1 MTDEI
6 ISILNRIGRIEQ
18 KIERLKSRRPTEKRL
33 ERIAKQEAKLA
44 IKEQDLAYEVEKAVE
59 LDDLAEARA
68 EAKAKAKEAG
78 EPDVEPQVEAKDIE
92 LPMDQFEF
100 SYSKVT
106 DDQGNDRLI
115 MVEVEVVD
123 SPFDDTFTGGEPLM
137 VRSSATTVQVDPV
150 TGKSCGGKTTT
161 NSGGLTHVWGDTRR
175 DTITFGDSL
184 YLDWENYREVTV
196 TLAKNDEEWRD
207 GGPLNFP
214 VASDTFLVADVF
226 PGL

>member
-1 MTDEI
+1 MAFSDNFIKRPVLTTVC
-6 ISILNRIGRIEQ
+6 SILIVLMG
-18 KIERLKSRRPTEKRL
+18 L
-33 ERIAKQEAKLA
+33 IA
-44 IKEQDLAYEVEKAVE
+44 I
-59 LDDLAEARA
+59 
-68 EAKAKAKEAG
+68 
-78 EPDVEPQVEAKDIE
+78 PN
-92 LPMDQFEF
+92 LPIANLPNIAPPLI
-100 SYSKVT
+100 SVT
-106 DDQGNDRLI
+106 ANYG
-115 MVEVEVVD
+115 
-123 SPFDDTFTGGEPLM
+123 
-137 VRSSATTVQVDPV
+137 
-150 TGKSCGGKTTT
+150 GGKTTT

>member
-1 MTDEI
+1 MTDQI

-18 KIERLKSRRPTEKRL
+18 KIERLQSRRPTAKRL

-44 IKEQDLAYEVEKAVE
+44 KKEQDLAYEVQKAVE
-59 LDDLAEARA
+59 QDDLAEARA
-68 EAKAKAKEAG
+68 EAKAAKAMEAG
-78 EPDVEPQVEAKDIE
+78 DLDIEAQNIE
-92 LPMDQFEF
+92 LPMDTFEF

-137 VRSSATTVQVDPV
+137 VRSTATTVQVDEV